1 MNSFRFDPAPWLP
14 AHDRATLDY
23 VRAIS
28 REEMEYT
35 NEHGYSVKVV
45 IDPLL
50 YVTMDI
56 FHRIYL
62 SDVEDKPFTMICPNQ
77 WPGAYS
83 AVADM
88 INRYNINC
96 RNVHAFAMDEY
107 ADQDGNVAPLTYGAS
122 LGMSF
127 RKHFWKVIREDLR
140 PPVEQW
146 HVFTNE
152 NKGDDVYTHIIE
164 DVGGGGAD
172 VIYSATGWPG
182 HIAFIE
188 PQSKEFAAD
197 TLEEFCKLGSRV
209 VTQHPMTVLEN
220 SMFSPVGASGDAW
233 AVAPKAATI
242 GPKDVM
248 NARERIE
255 MHNITNPGGDSWQR
269 MISRIELY
277 GPISKECP
285 ASISRLGKGTCYV
298 SEVIAR
304 PIVCWTPETE
314 NKDL

>member
-1 MNSFRFDPAPWLP
+1 MAGFQFDPAPWLP
-14 AHDRATLDY
+14 VHDPEVLAR
-23 VRAIS
+23 VRAIT
-28 REEMEYT
+28 RDEMEYT
-35 NEHGYSVKVV
+35 NEHGFSVQVV

-50 YVTMDI
+50 YVVMDI

-62 SDVEDKPFTMICPNQ
+62 SDVTDTRFTMFCPNQ

-83 AVADM
+83 AVAGM
-88 INRYNINC
+88 INRYNVNC

-107 ADQDGNVAPLTYGAS
+107 ADQDGHVAPMSYGAS
-122 LGMSF
+122 LGLSF
-127 RKHFWKVIREDLR
+127 RKHFWSVIREDLR
-140 PPVEQW
+140 PPIEQW
-146 HVFTNE
+146 HVFTDE
-152 NKGDDVYTHIIE
+152 LTGDNVYSSLIE
-164 DVGGGGAD
+164 EVGGGGAD

-188 PQSKEFAAD
+188 PQSEAFRAD
-197 TLEEFCKLGSRV
+197 TLEEFCKLGSRI

-220 SMFSPVGASGDAW
+220 SMFAPVGASGDAW
-233 AVAPKAATI
+233 AVAPRAATI
-242 GPKDVM
+242 GPRDVV

-255 MHNITNPGGDSWQR
+255 MHNIVNPGGDSWQR

-277 GPISKECP
+277 GPVSMSCP
-285 ASISRLGKGTCYV
+285 ASIVRLGKGTCYV

>member
-1 MNSFRFDPAPWLP
+1 MNSFRFKPAPWLP
-14 AHDRATLDY
+14 GHEVEMLER
-23 VRAIS
+23 VRNIR
-28 REEMEYT
+28 REDMEYT
-35 NEHGYSVKVV
+35 NENGYSVKVV
-45 IDPLL
+45 LDPLL
-50 YVTMDI
+50 YTVMDI

-88 INRYNINC
+88 INKSNVNC
-96 RNVHAFAMDEY
+96 RNVNAFAMDEY

-122 LGMSF
+122 LGLSF

-140 PPVEQW
+140 PPLEQW

-152 NKGDDVYTHIIE
+152 NKGNDVYTRIIE

-197 TLEEFCKLGSRV
+197 TLEEFCQLGSRI

-233 AVAPKAATI
+233 AVAPKAATS
-242 GPKDVM
+242 
-248 NARERIE
+248 ARR
-255 MHNITNPGGDSWQR
+255 T
-269 MISRIELY
+269 
-277 GPISKECP
+277 
-285 ASISRLGKGTCYV
+285 
-298 SEVIAR
+298 
-304 PIVCWTPETE
+304 
-314 NKDL
+314 